1 MALKTEIKLIS
12 EENFAAVMQT
22 EIEPYLEERRT
33 QGFFN
38 GFDGKKLYY
47 ENYVSDEARACVVIV
62 HGFTEFCEKY
72 REMAYYY
79 IQMGYSVFSL
89 DHRGHGNSHRD
100 IKAFE
105 NTHIERFSDYVEDLN
120 CFVKDI
126 VLPQSGNNPLYI
138 YSHSMGGAIAVQYLQ
153 TYPDV
158 FKKAVLSSPMIM
170 PITMGIPIEVASKVS
185 AALCKLGLKKMLLGS
200 KEFNKDRA
208 FEDSSDTSYERFA
221 YAHTKRCNDR
231 HFQNSSPSAN
241 WVNQAAKVS
250 FKNLDKDRN
259 KNITAEILLFQAE
272 DDRLVMNEKQD
283 EFVALVP
290 TARMIKTQKTK
301 HEIYMSPNDVMEKYL
316 DDIAK
321 FFGD

>member
-1 MALKTEIKLIS
+1 MAVKTKIKLIS
-12 EENFAAVMQT
+12 EENYAHIMQT

-47 ENYVSDEARACVVIV
+47 ENYVSDEAAGCVVIV

-72 REMAYYY
+72 REMAYYF

-100 IKAFE
+100 IKLFE
-105 NTHIERFSDYVEDLN
+105 NTHIERFEDYIEDLN

-126 VLPQSGNNPLYI
+126 VIPQSGNNPLYI
-138 YSHSMGGAIAVQYLQ
+138 YSHSMGGAIAVQFLQ

-170 PITMGIPIEVASKVS
+170 PITMGIPIDVAHRVS
-185 AALCKLGLKKMLLGS
+185 SVLCKLGLKKMLLGS
-200 KEFNKDRA
+200 KEFNKDRT
-208 FEDSSDTSYERFA
+208 FEDSSDTSYERFT

-250 FKNLDKDRN
+250 FKNLDKERN
-259 KNITAEILLFQAE
+259 KKITAEILLFQAE

-283 EFVALVP
+283 EFISLVP
-290 TARMIKTQKTK
+290 TAKMIKTEKTK

-316 DDIAK
+316 DDIAE